1 MYSALFSQFKMKP
14 LNHTICLWMIG
25 GIVDFRS
32 FNKVEFP
39 PPLAITQNQKR
50 LLMCCTK
57 FFIHFKYRGCFFISY
72 LFNPG
77 IFGEYANSSEIVAS
91 FVKVQIYCQNMQ
103 RVTGCNV
110 FFCGVCFRHAVFFHC
125 THTLRQENFDFFC
138 CVYPEYVMLSEIPQ
152 DFGSTNMEL
161 RMYGPKVR
169 PLRIMR

>member
-14 LNHTICLWMIG
+14 LNYTVCLWMIG

-39 PPLAITQNQKR
+39 PIITRNQKR

-72 LFNPG
+72 LFNPC

-91 FVKVQIYCQNMQ
+91 IVKVQIYCQNMQ
-103 RVTGCNV
+103 RVMGCNV
-110 FFCGVCFRHAVFFHC
+110 FFAEYGLGMLSFF
-125 THTLRQENFDFFC
+125 TAHTLRQENFDFFC

-152 DFGSTNMEL
+152 DFGCTNMEL
-161 RMYGPKVR
+161 RMYCPKVR
-169 PLRIMR
+169 PL